1 MIRLAVSVEGQTE
14 EEFVKRILANH
25 LRLQQIEPTPIL
37 VGSARGTSRGGNVS
51 TDRIVRDMVALL
63 ASHDAVTSLVDYYG
77 FRDKGDKTVED
88 LEKCL
93 RDLVLERVNADRYS
107 EKVVPYVQRHEFE
120 ALLFSDVQVFAN
132 HIEFTGESIGAL
144 EEACGQFTT
153 PEDINDRPETSPSKR
168 IVRVLPRYKKVL
180 HGPEL
185 ADQIGLDRIRAACP
199 RFNAWIAHL
208 ESLARFSL

>member
-14 EEFVKRILANH
+14 EEFVKRILAHH
-25 LRLQQIEPTPIL
+25 LRKEQIEPTPIL
-37 VGSARGTSRGGNVS
+37 LGRARGTSRGGNVS

-77 FRDKGDKTVED
+77 FRDKGDKTVEE
-88 LEKCL
+88 LEECL
-93 RDLVLERVNADRYS
+93 RNMVLERVNADRYS

-120 ALLFSDVQVFAN
+120 ALLFSDVRVFAN
-132 HIEFTGESIGAL
+132 QIEFPDECIRPLKAVCGEY
-144 EEACGQFTT
+144 TT
-153 PEDINDRPETSPSKR
+153 PEDIDDDPETAPSKR
-168 IVRVLPRYKKVL
+168 IVHVLPRYKKVL

-185 ADQIGLDRIRAACP
+185 AGQIGLDRIRAACP

-208 ESLARFSL
+208 ESMGAE